1 MELRNLEHNLQGKSQ
16 TQTKEKR
23 MSTEPATSPG
33 RAQSKTIRAVND
45 SVIAIYKSHEEAEE
59 AVRKLEQ
66 GGIPINKI
74 SIIGRDFQ
82 LREDVQGYYRP
93 SDAAKEGAGFGAWF
107 GGLFGLLMGFGFFVF
122 PIAGTL
128 VVLGPMAGMIA
139 GAIGGAGLGALMNA
153 LMALGISKEQALK
166 YQARLQAGEFLVS
179 VVGTPEEVERAQML
193 LAGKGELEIET
204 YHAAQK
210 AA

>member
-1 MELRNLEHNLQGKSQ
+1 
-16 TQTKEKR
+16 
-23 MSTEPATSPG
+23 MSTEAATSPG

-193 LAGKGELEIET
+193 LARKGELEIET